1 MFRKIVIY
9 SNTKIKEKGKLK
21 IPKDI
26 KKALSIRQTK
36 IITKIINN
44 SNSKSKTSSTPRIEL
59 YGYDKTLKYTS
70 KNISTKTL
78 KNIISKIDNMP
89 MGEIEKH
96 NRNSSLEN

>member
-1 MFRKIVIY
+1 MYRKIVIY
-9 SNTKIKEKGKLK
+9 SNSNTDTKLK
-21 IPKDI
+21 IPKEI
-26 KKALSIRQTK
+26 KKALAIRKTK

-59 YGYDKTLKYTS
+59 FGYDKTLKYIS